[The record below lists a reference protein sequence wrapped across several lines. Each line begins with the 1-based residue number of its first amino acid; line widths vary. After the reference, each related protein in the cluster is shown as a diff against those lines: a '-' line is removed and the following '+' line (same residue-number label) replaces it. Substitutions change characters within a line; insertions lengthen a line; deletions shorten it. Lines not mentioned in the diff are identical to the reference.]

1 MNGKDSPK
9 GSYPERRE
17 ARRAGT
23 TLRAVPAFRLGP
35 GFTLIEVMVVI
46 AIAAMLLGAAVVSIS
61 ALTGARARATLGE
74 LGGAMR
80 ALYDTA
86 ALSGHTCRMV
96 FDMPPGDT
104 TGFTYRAE
112 CATRAVTSLSN
123 RDQVLKDD
131 TQARADAAKRGT
143 STGFSSRSGT
153 SLLDVLS
160 REKDRVEAAAKFST
174 DLSPEIPARQVF
186 GVKLSVWTPHQR
198 QPARS
203 GLAYVYFFP
212 QGSVER
218 AQLTARQG
226 DNVWTLTV
234 SPLTGNTTVVDGEPE
249 IPKS

>member
-1 MNGKDSPK
+1 M
-9 GSYPERRE
+9 R
-17 ARRAGT
+17 
-23 TLRAVPAFRLGP
+23 AFRPRP

-46 AIAAMLLGAAVVSIS
+46 AIAATLLGAAVVGIG
-61 ALTGARARATLGE
+61 ALTGARARSALAE

-80 ALYDTA
+80 ALYDRA
-86 ALSGHTCRMV
+86 ALTGHTCRMV
-96 FDMPPGDT
+96 FDLPPGDAS
-104 TGFTYRAE
+104 GFSYRAE
-112 CATRAVTSLSN
+112 CATRAVTSASN
-123 RDQVLKDD
+123 RDQALREDNL
-131 TQARADAAKRGT
+131 ARADAAKRGD
-143 STGFSSRSGT
+143 SGGFSQRSAS

-160 REKDRVEAAAKFST
+160 REKDRVEAAAKFSVFI
-174 DLSPEIPARQVF
+174 SPEIEPRRVS

-226 DNVWTLTV
+226 DSVWTLTV
-234 SPLTGNTTVVDGEPE
+234 SPITGKTTVVDGEPE

>member
-1 MNGKDSPK
+1 M
-9 GSYPERRE
+9 RRS
-17 ARRAGT
+17 RATAG
-23 TLRAVPAFRLGP
+23 L
-35 GFTLIEVMVVI
+35 TLIEVMVVI
-46 AIAAMLLGAAVVSIS
+46 AIAATLLGAVVVSVS

-74 LGGAMR
+74 LGASVR

-86 ALSGHTCRMV
+86 ALTGHTCRMV
-96 FDMPPGDT
+96 FDLPAGDA

-112 CATRAVTSLSN
+112 CATRAVTSVSD
-123 RDQVLKDD
+123 RDQVLRDEN
-131 TQARADAAKRGT
+131 QARADAAKRGARP
-143 STGFSSRSGT
+143 SPAPRSGP

-160 REKDRVEAAAKFST
+160 QEKDRVEAAAKFST
-174 DLSPEIPARQVF
+174 FTSPEVEPRRVS

-203 GLAYVYFFP
+203 GVAYVYFFP

-226 DNVWTLTV
+226 NSVWTLTV
-234 SPLTGNTTVVDGEPE
+234 SPVTGKTAVVDGEPE

>member
-1 MNGKDSPK
+1 MKH
-9 GSYPERRE
+9 RRP
-17 ARRAGT
+17 
-23 TLRAVPAFRLGP
+23 TLGI
-35 GFTLIEVMVVI
+35 TLIELMVVV
-46 AIAAMLLGAAVVSIS
+46 AIAATLLGAVVVSVS

-74 LGGAMR
+74 LGATVR

-86 ALSGHTCRMV
+86 ALTGHTCRMV
-96 FDMPPGDT
+96 FDLPAGDT

-112 CATRAVTSLSN
+112 CAAHAITSASD
-123 RDQVLKDD
+123 RDQTLKDD
-131 TQARADAAKRGT
+131 NQARADAAKRGARGT
-143 STGFSSRSGT
+143 PTPRSGP

-160 REKDRVEAAAKFST
+160 QEKDRAEASAKFST
-174 DLSPEIPARQVF
+174 FTSPEIEPRRVS

-203 GLAYVYFFP
+203 GVAYVYFFP

-226 DNVWTLTV
+226 NSVWTLTV
-234 SPLTGNTTVVDGEPE
+234 APLTGKTTVVDGEPE

>member
-1 MNGKDSPK
+1 M
-9 GSYPERRE
+9 RR
-17 ARRAGT
+17 
-23 TLRAVPAFRLGP
+23 LRPSA

-46 AIAAMLLGAAVVSIS
+46 AIAAMLLGAVVVGIG

-80 ALYDTA
+80 AMYDRA
-86 ALSGHTCRMV
+86 ALTGHTCRMV
-96 FDMPPGDT
+96 FDLPPGDT

-112 CATRAVTSLSN
+112 CAPRAVTTGGD
-123 RDQVLKDD
+123 REKVLKDD
-131 TQARADAAKRGT
+131 TQARDDAAKRGNRG
-143 STGFSSRSGT
+143 SFNARSGS

-160 REKDRVEAAAKFST
+160 REKDRVEAAAKFSVFT
-174 DLSPEIPARQVF
+174 SPEVEPRRVS
-186 GVKLSVWTPHQR
+186 GVKLSVWTPHQH

-212 QGSVER
+212 QGSAER

-226 DNVWTLTV
+226 NSVWTLTV
-234 SPLTGNTTVVDGEPE
+234 SPLTGNTTVVDGEPA